1 MPRNGHLMTHNCHFV
16 ERNSR
21 FVTGTPLFQ
30 NNSEQPK
37 QKDKP
42 NNSMISE
49 FANRQ
54 NMHLAVQRLLS
65 SAEFKPVWLD
75 QPPVAFTALVGQLAV
90 KVNDLTVLIASQQAA
105 TTGFAEDK
113 AREEQELESIA
124 HEISQALAGWF
135 ESVNRQADAA
145 RIDLSLSAWQRMR
158 DTELIAKA
166 RLLHQDLNSALATNA
181 AELADYGLEL
191 NDAIA
196 LAKETADLETIIA
209 SPAAAISG
217 RKALTSTLRP
227 KFREVGELLGRM
239 DRLVLRFRKTADGKR
254 FADTWQ
260 ATRIIRDLGQ
270 AAPAQQTPPA
280 NNTSA

>member
-1 MPRNGHLMTHNCHFV
+1 
-16 ERNSR
+16 
-21 FVTGTPLFQ
+21 
-30 NNSEQPK
+30 
-37 QKDKP
+37 
-42 NNSMISE
+42 MINE

-54 NMHLAVQRLLS
+54 NMHLAVLHLLD
-65 SAEFKPVWLD
+65 SAEFKPVWVD
-75 QPPVAFTALVGQLAV
+75 QPPAAFTALAGELGP
-90 KVNDLTVLIASQQAA
+90 KVNGLTALIASQQAA

-135 ESVNRQADAA
+135 ESVNRQADAS

-158 DTELIAKA
+158 DTELVAKA
-166 RLLHQDLNSALATNA
+166 QLLHQDLKNALATNA

-196 LAKETADLETIIA
+196 LAKETADFETILA

-217 RKALTSTLRP
+217 RKALTTALRP

-239 DRLVLRFRKTADGKR
+239 DRLVLRFRKTTDGKR

-270 AAPAQQTPPA
+270 AAPAQPLPPA
-280 NNTSA
+280 NNSGA

>member
-1 MPRNGHLMTHNCHFV
+1 
-16 ERNSR
+16 
-21 FVTGTPLFQ
+21 
-30 NNSEQPK
+30 
-37 QKDKP
+37 
-42 NNSMISE
+42 MINE

-145 RIDLSLSAWQRMR
+145 RIDLTLSAWQRMR

-196 LAKETADLETIIA
+196 LAKETADFETIIA

-217 RKALTSTLRP
+217 RKALTNTLRP

-260 ATRIIRDLGQ
+260 ATRIIRDHGQ
-270 AAPAQQTPPA
+270 AAPAQAAPPA
-280 NNTSA
+280 SNTTV

>member
-1 MPRNGHLMTHNCHFV
+1 
-16 ERNSR
+16 
-21 FVTGTPLFQ
+21 
-30 NNSEQPK
+30 
-37 QKDKP
+37 
-42 NNSMISE
+42 MINE

-54 NMHLAVQRLLS
+54 NMHLAVQHLLS
-65 SAEFKPVWLD
+65 SAEFRSVWVD
-75 QPPVAFTALVGQLAV
+75 QPPLAFSALVGELAI

-135 ESVNRQADAA
+135 ESVNRHADAA

-166 RLLHQDLNSALATNA
+166 RLLHQDLNSALVTNA

-196 LAKETADLETIIA
+196 LAKETADFETIIA

-217 RKALTSTLRP
+217 RKALTTALRP

-239 DRLVLRFRKTADGKR
+239 DRLVLRFRKTPNGKR

-270 AAPAQQTPPA
+270 AAPAQPAPPA
-280 NNTSA
+280 N

>member
-1 MPRNGHLMTHNCHFV
+1 
-16 ERNSR
+16 
-21 FVTGTPLFQ
+21 
-30 NNSEQPK
+30 
-37 QKDKP
+37 
-42 NNSMISE
+42 MINE

-145 RIDLSLSAWQRMR
+145 RIDLTLSAWQRMR

-196 LAKETADLETIIA
+196 LAKETADFETIIA

-217 RKALTSTLRP
+217 RKALTNTLRP

-270 AAPAQQTPPA
+270 AAPAQQTPPPQRP
-280 NNTSA
+280 TT

>member
-1 MPRNGHLMTHNCHFV
+1 
-16 ERNSR
+16 
-21 FVTGTPLFQ
+21 
-30 NNSEQPK
+30 
-37 QKDKP
+37 
-42 NNSMISE
+42 MINE

-54 NMHLAVQRLLS
+54 NMHLAAQRLLS

-166 RLLHQDLNSALATNA
+166 RLLHQDLNSALVTNA

-217 RKALTSTLRP
+217 RKALTNTLRP

-239 DRLVLRFRKTADGKR
+239 DRLVLRFRKTPNGKR

-270 AAPAQQTPPA
+270 AAPAQPAPPA
-280 NNTSA
+280 N

>member
-1 MPRNGHLMTHNCHFV
+1 
-16 ERNSR
+16 
-21 FVTGTPLFQ
+21 
-30 NNSEQPK
+30 
-37 QKDKP
+37 
-42 NNSMISE
+42 MINE

-75 QPPVAFTALVGQLAV
+75 QPPVAFTALVGQLGS
-90 KVNDLTVLIASQQAA
+90 KVNDLTELIASQQAA

-166 RLLHQDLNSALATNA
+166 RLLYQDLNSALANNA

-217 RKALTSTLRP
+217 RKALTNTLRP

-270 AAPAQQTPPA
+270 AAPPQPAPPA
-280 NNTSA
+280 NNPGA

>member
-1 MPRNGHLMTHNCHFV
+1 
-16 ERNSR
+16 
-21 FVTGTPLFQ
+21 
-30 NNSEQPK
+30 
-37 QKDKP
+37 
-42 NNSMISE
+42 MINE

-90 KVNDLTVLIASQQAA
+90 KVNDLTELIASQQAA

-145 RIDLSLSAWQRMR
+145 RIDLTLSAWQRMR

-196 LAKETADLETIIA
+196 LAKETADFETIIA

-217 RKALTSTLRP
+217 RKALTNTLRP

-270 AAPAQQTPPA
+270 AAPAQQTPPPQRP
-280 NNTSA
+280 TT

>member
-1 MPRNGHLMTHNCHFV
+1 
-16 ERNSR
+16 
-21 FVTGTPLFQ
+21 
-30 NNSEQPK
+30 
-37 QKDKP
+37 
-42 NNSMISE
+42 MINE

-54 NMHLAVQRLLS
+54 NMHLAVQHLLS
-65 SAEFKPVWLD
+65 SAEFRSVWVD
-75 QPPVAFTALVGQLAV
+75 QPPLAFSALVGELAI

-145 RIDLSLSAWQRMR
+145 RIDLTLSAWQRMR

-196 LAKETADLETIIA
+196 LAKETADFETIIA

-217 RKALTSTLRP
+217 RKALTNTLRP

-270 AAPAQQTPPA
+270 AAPAQAVPPA
-280 NNTSA
+280 NNTSV

>member
-1 MPRNGHLMTHNCHFV
+1 
-16 ERNSR
+16 
-21 FVTGTPLFQ
+21 
-30 NNSEQPK
+30 
-37 QKDKP
+37 
-42 NNSMISE
+42 MINE

-145 RIDLSLSAWQRMR
+145 RIDLTLSAWQRMR

-196 LAKETADLETIIA
+196 LAKETADFETIIA

-217 RKALTSTLRP
+217 RKALTNTLRP

-270 AAPAQQTPPA
+270 AAPAQAVPPA
-280 NNTSA
+280 NNTSV

>member
-1 MPRNGHLMTHNCHFV
+1 
-16 ERNSR
+16 
-21 FVTGTPLFQ
+21 
-30 NNSEQPK
+30 
-37 QKDKP
+37 
-42 NNSMISE
+42 MINE

-75 QPPVAFTALVGQLAV
+75 QPPLAFTALVGQLAV

-145 RIDLSLSAWQRMR
+145 RIDLTLSAWQRMR

-196 LAKETADLETIIA
+196 LAKETADFETIIA

-217 RKALTSTLRP
+217 RKALTNTLRP
-227 KFREVGELLGRM
+227 KFREVGELLGKM
-239 DRLVLRFRKTADGKR
+239 DRLVLRFRKTGDGKR

-270 AAPAQQTPPA
+270 AAPAQAAPPA
-280 NNTSA
+280 SNTTV

>member
-1 MPRNGHLMTHNCHFV
+1 
-16 ERNSR
+16 
-21 FVTGTPLFQ
+21 
-30 NNSEQPK
+30 
-37 QKDKP
+37 
-42 NNSMISE
+42 
-49 FANRQ
+49 
-54 NMHLAVQRLLS
+54 MHLAVQRLLS

-90 KVNDLTVLIASQQAA
+90 KVNDLTELIASQQAA

-217 RKALTSTLRP
+217 RKALTTSSPATTAAHPHPRKHHAGSKAST
-227 KFREVGELLGRM
+227 FGN
-239 DRLVLRFRKTADGKR
+239 F
-254 FADTWQ
+254 
-260 ATRIIRDLGQ
+260 
-270 AAPAQQTPPA
+270 
-280 NNTSA
+280 

>member
-1 MPRNGHLMTHNCHFV
+1 
-16 ERNSR
+16 
-21 FVTGTPLFQ
+21 
-30 NNSEQPK
+30 
-37 QKDKP
+37 
-42 NNSMISE
+42 MINE

-75 QPPVAFTALVGQLAV
+75 QPPVAFTALVGQLGS
-90 KVNDLTVLIASQQAA
+90 KVNDLTELIASQQAA

-166 RLLHQDLNSALATNA
+166 RLLYQDLNSALANNA
-181 AELADYGLEL
+181 AELAD
-191 NDAIA
+191 
-196 LAKETADLETIIA
+196 
-209 SPAAAISG
+209 
-217 RKALTSTLRP
+217 
-227 KFREVGELLGRM
+227 
-239 DRLVLRFRKTADGKR
+239 
-254 FADTWQ
+254 
-260 ATRIIRDLGQ
+260 
-270 AAPAQQTPPA
+270 
-280 NNTSA
+280 

>member
-1 MPRNGHLMTHNCHFV
+1 
-16 ERNSR
+16 
-21 FVTGTPLFQ
+21 
-30 NNSEQPK
+30 
-37 QKDKP
+37 
-42 NNSMISE
+42 MINE

-145 RIDLSLSAWQRMR
+145 RIDLTLSAWQRMR

-196 LAKETADLETIIA
+196 LAKETADFETIIA

-217 RKALTSTLRP
+217 RKALTTALRP

-239 DRLVLRFRKTADGKR
+239 DRLVLRFRKTPNGKR

-270 AAPAQQTPPA
+270 AAPAQAAPPA
-280 NNTSA
+280 SNTTV

>member
-1 MPRNGHLMTHNCHFV
+1 
-16 ERNSR
+16 
-21 FVTGTPLFQ
+21 
-30 NNSEQPK
+30 
-37 QKDKP
+37 
-42 NNSMISE
+42 MINE

-145 RIDLSLSAWQRMR
+145 RIDLTLSAWQRMR

-196 LAKETADLETIIA
+196 LAKETADFETIIA

-217 RKALTSTLRP
+217 RKALTNTLRP

-270 AAPAQQTPPA
+270 AAPAQAAPPA
-280 NNTSA
+280 STAGA

>member
-1 MPRNGHLMTHNCHFV
+1 
-16 ERNSR
+16 
-21 FVTGTPLFQ
+21 
-30 NNSEQPK
+30 
-37 QKDKP
+37 
-42 NNSMISE
+42 MINE

-54 NMHLAVQRLLS
+54 NMHLAVLRLLD

-166 RLLHQDLNSALATNA
+166 RLLYQDLNSALANNA
-181 AELADYGLEL
+181 AELADYGLKL

-217 RKALTSTLRP
+217 RKALTNTLRP

-270 AAPAQQTPPA
+270 AAPAQAAPPA
-280 NNTSA
+280 STAGA